1 MVARVGRE
9 IAFLFTSWLG
19 ADLSKISLDR
29 IYLLSLKKLCT
40 LHEDLQMPGTL
51 HAGCPAKPLVVS
63 LEMRSFH
70 SKKEVRLQR
79 GELIWLHQYVGCSK
93 TTEQNFVALL

>member
-1 MVARVGRE
+1 M
-9 IAFLFTSWLG
+9 IAFLFASWLG
-19 ADLSKISLDR
+19 EDVSKISLDK
-29 IYLLSLKKLCT
+29 IYLLSYLKKKKEKSCT
-40 LHEDLQMPGTL
+40 LHEDLQMPGTG

-79 GELIWLHQYVGCSK
+79 GEFVWLHQYVGCSK
-93 TTEQNFVALL
+93 TTEQNVALP